1 MNLPIGIFE
10 EDIRPIQNQY
20 PNIDL
25 KEAIVLFL
33 RRDNRTYGNIQK
45 KLGNPSKKWIREVLL
60 KYEPSLV
67 NIQSY

>member
-33 RRDNRTYGNIQK
+33 RRDNWT
-45 KLGNPSKKWIREVLL
+45 LGNPSKKWIREVLL

>member
-1 MNLPIGIFE
+1 MIIYYLVYLKRNNIKIKEVITLFFNMNLPIGIFE

-33 RRDNRTYGNIQK
+33 RRDN
-45 KLGNPSKKWIREVLL
+45 
-60 KYEPSLV
+60 
-67 NIQSY
+67 

>member
-10 EDIRPIQNQY
+10 EDIRSIQNQY

-33 RRDNRTYGNIQK
+33 RRDN
-45 KLGNPSKKWIREVLL
+45 
-60 KYEPSLV
+60 
-67 NIQSY
+67 

>member
-20 PNIDL
+20 PNVDL

-33 RRDNRTYGNIQK
+33 RRDN
-45 KLGNPSKKWIREVLL
+45 
-60 KYEPSLV
+60 
-67 NIQSY
+67 

>member
-25 KEAIVLFL
+25 KEAIVTMQEDSVETL
-33 RRDNRTYGNIQK
+33 K
-45 KLGNPSKKWIREVLL
+45 KYL
-60 KYEPSLV
+60 
-67 NIQSY
+67 